1 VAVAVTVWQCGSSSD
16 SVAVV
21 VRWQCVAVVVTVGMT
36 VAVVVAGWQY
46 IDDNMEKS
54 LKNKIRLASH
64 TIVDECET

>member
-1 VAVAVTVWQCGSSSD
+1 
-16 SVAVV
+16 
-21 VRWQCVAVVVTVGMT
+21 MT